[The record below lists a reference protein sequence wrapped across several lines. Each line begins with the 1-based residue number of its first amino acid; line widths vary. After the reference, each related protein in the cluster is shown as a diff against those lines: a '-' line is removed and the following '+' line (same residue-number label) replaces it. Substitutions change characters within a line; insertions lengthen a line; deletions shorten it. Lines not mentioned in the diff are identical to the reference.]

1 MDKSV
6 VDKSVVVVAVLLAA
20 FIIDRLIAALMF
32 IGTYV
37 TLPKGPSDKRSEY
50 NRKAV
55 YFVLSAVLSALAL
68 KYIPYRNV
76 DLIGL
81 VSPYKDAV
89 MWLILVGGADRIS
102 ALIGSDSGAS
112 APAPKPKGEFHV
124 AGTLKV
130 DE

>member
-1 MDKSV
+1 
-6 VDKSVVVVAVLLAA
+6 
-20 FIIDRLIAALMF
+20 
-32 IGTYV
+32 
-37 TLPKGPSDKRSEY
+37 
-50 NRKAV
+50 
-55 YFVLSAVLSALAL
+55 VLSAVLSALAL

-102 ALIGSDSGAS
+102 ALIGTDS
-112 APAPKPKGEFHV
+112 APPPAAKPKGEFHV
-124 AGTLKV
+124 AGTLKI